1 MHEAASN
8 GGLIT
13 HLQEINAMSDVQS
26 GNGWQIASVNTG
38 EAVMASELADLAA
51 NVSGRPSPAVVWNNA
66 DRAALAAEALWVFA
80 DRTGLANDTELM
92 ETVIT
97 DFLANL
103 LHLCERVGITTPER
117 DGLRLLLVTAE
128 SHFEMEEGEIG

>member
-1 MHEAASN
+1 MHGAASR

-13 HLQEINAMSDVQS
+13 HLQEINAMSETQV
-26 GNGWQIASVNTG
+26 GEGWQIAGVNTG

-66 DRAALAAEALWVFA
+66 DRAALAAEALWLFA
-80 DRTGLANDTELM
+80 DRTGLASDTELM
-92 ETVIT
+92 ETVII

-103 LHLCERVGITTPER
+103 LHLCQLVGILTPEQ
-117 DGLRLLLVTAE
+117 DGFRELLETAE
-128 SHFEMEEGEIG
+128 MHLEMEEGEIG